1 MEYRVEQLAA
11 GAGLSVDTVR
21 FYQGRGLLHPPRR
34 VGRVA
39 WYDDDHLTRLVR
51 IRDLQRRGFT
61 LATIVRVL
69 EGELDEADE
78 ALVDALSARPA
89 PAAPQGA
96 PPAGT
101 FDLEVLAERTG
112 VPVALLRSLERE
124 HLLVPQ
130 RIGADERYTD
140 DDIGVVAAGLVL
152 LEHGVPLSD
161 LLDVARLHHA
171 ATETVARRA
180 VELFADHVRAPQR
193 DGGGG
198 AENPAT
204 RLADAYTAML
214 GAVTTLVTHHFT
226 RTLQRAALDQI
237 EHAAATDELAAA
249 RGRAG

>member
-11 GAGLSVDTVR
+11 ETGLSVDTVR

-39 WYDDDHLTRLVR
+39 WYDDAHLTRLVR

-89 PAAPQGA
+89 PATPQGA

-101 FDLEVLAERTG
+101 FDLEVLAGRTG

-152 LEHGVPLSD
+152 LEQGVPLSD

-193 DGGGG
+193 EGAGGS
-198 AENPAT
+198 ESPAT